1 MAAILILSKTRIKA
15 FKCSMPSF
23 SPWHLDKEFAR
34 IVIESSDVDVESII
48 LLHSNEYVYKSALA
62 NN

>member
-1 MAAILILSKTRIKA
+1 MLHAQ
-15 FKCSMPSF
+15 F

-62 NN
+62 NNWHNCYSSNAQFTFSI